1 MDYVPGKTLEQV
13 LNDAGGRIQWQTVVT
28 YGIALCDVLAYL
40 HSRIPPFVFRDL
52 KLSNVMLDDRTGKPV
67 LIDFGITRQLAT
79 ANGTAIGT
87 WGYVPYEQILG
98 KAEPRSDLYALGA
111 TLHALITGQYP
122 DAEYTRLQRS
132 GLDVEGI
139 LRNIF
144 QPVDVLVPGVP
155 ATVSHVLT
163 RATAFNLD
171 NRFPNANSMKS
182 ALQQTSGYAST
193 VAMSYSASVAPNSQL
208 PAQSTI
214 APAFSQ
220 RTSGAAP
227 VALQLTA
234 PQDNASTE
242 PKVLQWA
249 AHNGATIKSVRRTPH
264 LSICAKKTFVS
275 PIQWTFRRFIG
286 WLCCGIFVGCI
297 WAFLLALLI
306 DGIAG
311 QSGASS
317 GTAGLL
323 YLICLVVVP
332 ILYMV
337 RWKRRGRRTRVRFTV
352 DAFPSVG
359 STSQVHLSA
368 SKDIP
373 EVRSVLDALAN
384 SLML

>member
-1 MDYVPGKTLEQV
+1 MDYIPGKTLEQV
-13 LNDAGGRIQWQTVVT
+13 LHDAGGRVQWQTVVT

-52 KLSNVMLDDRTGKPV
+52 KLSNVMLDDRTSKPV

-111 TLHALITGQYP
+111 TLHALITGQHP

-144 QPVDVLVPGVP
+144 PPVEELVPGVP
-155 ATVSHVLT
+155 AAVSNVLA
-163 RATAFNLD
+163 RMTAFNLD
-171 NRFPNANSMKS
+171 DRFPNANSMKS
-182 ALQQTSGYAST
+182 ALQQISGYATT
-193 VAMSYSASVAPNSQL
+193 VAMSHSASMAPNSQL
-208 PAQSTI
+208 PPQPTI
-214 APAFSQ
+214 APVFSQ
-220 RTSGAAP
+220 RTSGAAT
-227 VALQLTA
+227 VVWQLTA
-234 PQDNASTE
+234 PQDNASAE
-242 PKVLQWA
+242 RKVLQWA
-249 AHNGATIKSVRRTPH
+249 AHNSVIIKSVRRMPH
-264 LSICAKKTFVS
+264 LSIGAKKTFIS
-275 PIQWTFRRFIG
+275 PIPWTFRRFIG

-311 QSGASS
+311 QSGVSS
-317 GTAGLL
+317 GTAGLM
-323 YLICLVVVP
+323 YLLCLVGVP
-332 ILYMV
+332 VLYMV
-337 RWKRRGRRTRVRFTV
+337 RWKRRGRRTRVRFTI

-359 STSQVHLSA
+359 GTSQVHLSA
-368 SKDIP
+368 SMDTP
-373 EVRSVLDALAN
+373 EVRSILNALAN
-384 SLML
+384 NLAL